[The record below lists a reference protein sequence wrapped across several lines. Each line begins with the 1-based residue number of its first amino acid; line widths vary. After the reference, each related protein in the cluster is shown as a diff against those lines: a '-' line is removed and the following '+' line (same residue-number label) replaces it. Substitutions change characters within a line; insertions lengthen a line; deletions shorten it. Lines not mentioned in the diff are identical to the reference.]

1 MKIQRTDHRHP
12 LGPGAKPGAPEAA
25 GSRFRDF
32 LREAVA
38 ETPGLSKPGIVGS
51 IPPAGTGLAHVR
63 VTGRDELLSRADAL
77 LGILESLQNALSGP
91 GLPLQDAYASVRAI
105 EDRAEEL
112 APLVDR
118 LPEGDALRDCL
129 NRIVITATVE
139 AIKFRRGDFL

>member
-12 LGPGAKPGAPEAA
+12 LEPGAKPGAPEAA
-25 GSRFRDF
+25 GTRFRDI

-38 ETPGLSKPGIVGS
+38 EAPGLSKPGIVGN
-51 IPPAGTGLAHVR
+51 IPPAGTGLGHVR
-63 VTGRDELLSRADAL
+63 VAGRDELLSRADEL

-105 EDRAEEL
+105 EDRADEL

-118 LPEGDALRDCL
+118 LPEGDALRDCV

-139 AIKFRRGDFL
+139 AIKFRRGDYP

>member
-1 MKIQRTDHRHP
+1 MKIQRTEHGHP
-12 LGPGAKPGAPEAA
+12 LEPGAKPGAPEPA
-25 GSRFRDF
+25 GTRFRDV

-38 ETPGLSKPGIVGS
+38 EAPGLSKPGIVRN
-51 IPPAGTGLAHVR
+51 IPPAGTGPVHVR
-63 VTGRDELLSRADAL
+63 VAGRDELLSRADEL

-105 EDRAEEL
+105 EDRADEL

-118 LPEGDALRDCL
+118 LPEGDALRDCV

-139 AIKFRRGDFL
+139 AIKFRRGDYP